1 MILRIRERW
10 MIFSFLNHLWR
21 NFDEN
26 KKILII
32 EVIGKLFVNYIFF
45 FTKHK
50 KTWNKKKKKKRK
62 RKKGKIK

>member
-1 MILRIRERW
+1 

-45 FTKHK
+45 FLQSIK
-50 KTWNKKKKKKRK
+50 KRGIKKKRK
-62 RKKGKIK
+62 RGKGKKEK

>member
-1 MILRIRERW
+1 

-50 KTWNKKKKKKRK
+50 KTWNKKKRK
-62 RKKGKIK
+62 REKGKKEK

>member
-45 FTKHK
+45 LQSIK
-50 KTWNKKKKKKRK
+50 KRGIKKKRK
-62 RKKGKIK
+62 REKGKKEK

>member
-45 FTKHK
+45 FLQSIK
-50 KTWNKKKKKKRK
+50 KRGIKKKRK
-62 RKKGKIK
+62 RGKGKKEK

>member
-45 FTKHK
+45 LQSIK
-50 KTWNKKKKKKRK
+50 KRGIKKKRK
-62 RKKGKIK
+62 RGKGKKEK

>member
-1 MILRIRERW
+1 

-45 FTKHK
+45 LQSIK
-50 KTWNKKKKKKRK
+50 KRGIKKKRK
-62 RKKGKIK
+62 RGKGKKEK